1 MILSLVIK
9 SQTLSLLRLAAEGLT
24 PDEITRIENISKKE
38 IETQLKQVYKQ
49 LKTTD
54 PLQALQLL
62 AKTDFKV
69 VDD

>member
-1 MILSLVIK
+1 MSLVIK